1 MENKAKSRTSMG
13 ITIVLFFFILLFSY
27 ADQNLLGPFLNPH
40 LLTFFGSID
49 DSLVPRMSI
58 ISSVF
63 MFLSGVSMVGSAI
76 LADKTSR
83 KWICFGGTS
92 IYAIFS
98 IGTILIPDGE
108 IGYTIF
114 FITRA
119 LNGVGIGA
127 IVPTIFSMV
136 GDTAKP
142 EKRTAA
148 FAYITVAMTLGQL
161 VGMLLGG
168 MMGDTWRTAYLIIG
182 IISLLL
188 AIGLIWTKEP
198 KRGGAEKE
206 FQGIEGAEYSY
217 RLKMKDFKIMWTN
230 KSNFW
235 LITNF
240 VDCIPSGIAFFLIFK
255 YLEDIRN
262 MDPEMITM
270 VVLVSFLFGI
280 GGALIFGFL
289 GDRLFK
295 KDRRAKVMIALIC
308 NAFPIVFFIIFLLM
322 DYVLPDGASMGE
334 ALSIPG
340 FTIAMGSLVL
350 LMFVNQGVG
359 PNWHSTL
366 TDINLPEHRATMIGL
381 ASFMDLI
388 GQTVGPIIAGLV
400 TAAVSLQGAMWAAVF
415 FWGVNVVLWI
425 PVFFYIEKDLDNV
438 HEIMQSRAQD
448 LLQSQK
454 SEV

>member
-1 MENKAKSRTSMG
+1 MENKTKSQTAMG
-13 ITIVLFFFILLFSY
+13 ITIVLFFLILLFSY

-40 LLTFFGSID
+40 LLSFFGSTA
-49 DSLVPRMSI
+49 DSLVPKMSI

-63 MFLSGVSMVGSAI
+63 MFLSGASMVGCAV

-98 IGTILIPDGE
+98 ISTILIPDGE
-108 IGYTIF
+108 VGYVIF

-119 LNGVGIGA
+119 LNGIGIGA

-136 GDTAKP
+136 GDTAHP

-148 FAYITVAMTLGQL
+148 FAYINVAMILGQL

-168 MMGDTWRTAYLIIG
+168 MMGDIWRTAYLITG
-182 IISLLL
+182 IFSLLL
-188 AIGLIWTKEP
+188 AIGLLWTKEP
-198 KRGGAEKE
+198 KRGGAETE
-206 FQGIEGAEYSY
+206 FQGIEGAEYSF
-217 RLKMKDFKIMWTN
+217 RLKKGDFKKMWTN

-240 VDCIPSGIAFFLIFK
+240 IDCIPSGIAFFLIFK
-255 YLEDIRN
+255 YLEDTRN

-270 VVLVSFLFGI
+270 VVLVAFIFGI
-280 GGALIFGFL
+280 GGALVFGFL

-295 KDRRAKVMIALIC
+295 KDRRAKVLIALIC
-308 NAFPIVFFIIFLLM
+308 NAFPIIFFIFFLM
-322 DYVLPDGASMGE
+322 SDYSLPDE
-334 ALSIPG
+334 ATIGDGLAIPG
-340 FTIAMGSLVL
+340 FVIAMGSLIL

-366 TDINLPEHRATMIGL
+366 TDVNLPEHRATVISL

-388 GQTVGPIIAGLV
+388 GHTLGPIIAGLF
-400 TAAVSLQGAMWAAVF
+400 TASLGLQAAMWVAVF
-415 FWGVNVVLWI
+415 FWALNVVLWLPI
-425 PVFFYIEKDLDNV
+425 FFYIEKDLDNV
-438 HEIMQSRAQD
+438 HEILQQRA
-448 LLQSQK
+448 LEMK
-454 SEV
+454 TK